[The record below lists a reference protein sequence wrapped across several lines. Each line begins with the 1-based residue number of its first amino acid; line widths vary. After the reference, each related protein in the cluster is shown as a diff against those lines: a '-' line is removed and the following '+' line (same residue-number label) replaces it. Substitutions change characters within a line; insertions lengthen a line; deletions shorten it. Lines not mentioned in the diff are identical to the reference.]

1 MAARAAPR
9 RPEVPA
15 ADVWLDEL
23 NGEQRAV
30 VDAVLQGHNVFL
42 TGGKWLAK
50 LVVNGGASPICFGK
64 DEN

>member
-1 MAARAAPR
+1 M
-9 RPEVPA
+9 
-15 ADVWLDEL
+15 WLDEL